1 MSWAT
6 CLSAEPGAER
16 ERRRVA
22 GPAARCTR
30 RPVLCLARGDA
41 QQLLNECKR
50 KPHQMEGG

>member
-30 RPVLCLARGDA
+30 RPGLCLARGDA